1 MMIERHTQT
10 EVIRQLEL
18 APAVVLLGPRQV
30 GKTTLAQ
37 RIATSRPSIYLDLE
51 SEADRNKLAEPE
63 LYLQSHLDKLVVLDE
78 VHRHPGLFT
87 QLRGLIDRARQG
99 GRRSGLYLLLGSAS
113 LDLLRQ
119 SGESLAGRIAY
130 LELGPLDIGETADPD
145 RLWLRG
151 GFPDSYTAATDQ
163 VSFNWRSNFIR
174 SYLERDIPM
183 FGPRVP
189 AETLRRFWT
198 MLAHLQGGLLNAA
211 MLARGLGVD
220 NKTIARYLDLLVDL
234 LLLRRLPAWHGN
246 TGKRLTRS
254 PKIYLRDSGLV
265 HALLNIGNQETLLG
279 HPVQGAS
286 WEGMV
291 IESLLAAAPADT
303 QASFYRSS
311 GGAEVDLV
319 LEFPGRE
326 TWAIEIKRSINPGVS
341 RGFHSACEDL
351 QPARRIL
358 VYPGQE
364 RYPAG
369 GGVEVI
375 GFADLAAELARP

>member
-1 MMIERHTQT
+1 
-10 EVIRQLEL
+10 LNF
-18 APAVVLLGPRQV
+18 AYSPRNAS
-30 GKTTLAQ
+30 KTFC
-37 RIATSRPSIYLDLE
+37 
-51 SEADRNKLAEPE
+51 
-63 LYLQSHLDKLVVLDE
+63 
-78 VHRHPGLFT
+78 G
-87 QLRGLIDRARQG
+87 
-99 GRRSGLYLLLGSAS
+99 
-113 LDLLRQ
+113 
-119 SGESLAGRIAY
+119 
-130 LELGPLDIGETADPD
+130 
-145 RLWLRG
+145 
-151 GFPDSYTAATDQ
+151 
-163 VSFNWRSNFIR
+163 
-174 SYLERDIPM
+174 
-183 FGPRVP
+183 
-189 AETLRRFWT
+189 
-198 MLAHLQGGLLNAA
+198 
-211 MLARGLGVD
+211 
-220 NKTIARYLDLLVDL
+220 
-234 LLLRRLPAWHGN
+234 RLPAWHGN